1 MLDLC
6 TNTVSKGE
14 SGCIRCIDKPLI
26 DMAKRG
32 EITVVPYDNDE
43 MTNDEM
49 TNDEMTHDTDA
60 SDFFNHL
67 HENNTCIKM
76 FFPDKLMSH
85 KLVGQSGFAREH
97 KTILILKELGDFVE
111 NYTPYESYNN
121 KYGFRLIFKHGVKVD
136 AHVIDDIN
144 VVLVKLCLNYRDI
157 KFTST
162 FEPSVFKKHI
172 GDALHL
178 LHSNGYCHRDLHI
191 GNVVLCID
199 KTPRYKLIDFEHM
212 STCDATEHT
221 DEVESIKHIVD
232 KFASHFRRSKL
243 GGNAKQKKT
252 KKFRKT
258 RKSRKTK
265 SKRH

>member
-14 SGCIRCIDKPLI
+14 SGCIRCIDEPLI
-26 DMAKRG
+26 NMAKRG
-32 EITVVPYDNDE
+32 EITVVPYD
-43 MTNDEM
+43 NDEM

-76 FFPDKLMSH
+76 FFPDELMMH

-136 AHVIDDIN
+136 AHVIYDIN

-162 FEPSVFKKHI
+162 FNSPVFKKHI
-172 GDALHL
+172 GDALRL

-252 KKFRKT
+252 KHSKKHSK
-258 RKSRKTK
+258 KSRKTK
-265 SKRH
+265 SRRH